1 MKAENQAL
9 ITTLLSIT
17 EKSISEAIYLKTLSS
32 EQLNFKN
39 HPQEWNALQC
49 LEHLNLY
56 GDFYLPKIEA
66 QILNQKTSN
75 SKLSFKG
82 GILGNYFANMIQ
94 VKGNSVKKYKAM
106 KHMTAES
113 DLLNTTTIE
122 RFLKQQ
128 ELLKALLKQCINID
142 LNKPKVDTVLSR
154 FIKLNMGDT
163 LRFIVYHTERHMLQA
178 RNMVD
183 AIPIID

>member
-17 EKSISEAIYLKTLSS
+17 EKSISEAVYLKTLSS

-39 HPQEWNALQC
+39 HHHQWNALQC

-66 QILNQKTSN
+66 QILTQKPVSG
-75 SKLSFKG
+75 KLSFKAG
-82 GILGNYFANMIQ
+82 MLGNYFANMIQ
-94 VKGNSVKKYKAM
+94 VKGNKVKKYKAM
-106 KHMTAES
+106 KHMTAQGG
-113 DLLNTTTIE
+113 LLNTLTIE

-128 ELLKALLKQCINID
+128 ELLKALLKQCLYID
-142 LNKPKVDTVLSR
+142 LNKSKVETALSR

-163 LRFIVYHTERHMLQA
+163 LRFMVYHTERHMLQA
-178 RNMVD
+178 LNMVN
-183 AIPIID
+183 

>member
-1 MKAENQAL
+1 MKAENQVL
-9 ITTLLSIT
+9 IAALLSKT
-17 EKSISEAIYLKTLSS
+17 EKSISEALYLKTLSS

-39 HPQEWNALQC
+39 HAQEWNALQC

-66 QILNQKTSN
+66 QILKQKPGKG
-75 SKLSFKG
+75 KLSFKG
-82 GILGNYFANMIQ
+82 GMLGNYFANMIQ
-94 VKGNSVKKYKAM
+94 VKGNKVRKYKAM

-113 DLLNTTTIE
+113 GLLVTLTIE

-128 ELLKALLKQCINID
+128 ELLKVLLKQCLNID
-142 LNKPKVDTVLSR
+142 LNKPKVETALSR

-163 LRFIVYHTERHMLQA
+163 LRFMVYHTERHMLQA
-178 RNMVD
+178 LNMVN
-183 AIPIID
+183 